1 MATIEARLRGAPP
14 LIHVSEFADLLREA
28 FGGIGRSTLYRALA
42 DGSLGVRPLR
52 VGRRWMLRR
61 AEVLEVLGIAAEPP
75 GWVVPQ
81 QGTRQRDFGQ
91 LLLASPA
98 PVVAGVDRPEAP
110 EPRCG
115 APAEQAAQRWA
126 EVLR

>member
-1 MATIEARLRGAPP
+1 VSSIDDRLRALPP
-14 LIHVSEFADLLREA
+14 LVPVNENAELLGEA
-28 FGGIGRSTLYRALA
+28 LGGLSRSTLYRALQN
-42 DGSLGVRPLR
+42 GELGVRPLR
-52 VGRRWMLRR
+52 VGRRLMVRR
-61 AEVLEVLGIAAEPP
+61 ADLLDALGIPETPP
-75 GWVVPQ
+75 GWVVPW
-81 QGTRQRDFGQ
+81 QGTRQRDLGG